1 MGTSWNGDCKGP
13 KPGLSA
19 NSDITGTGVVLSY
32 LITAGIVAAI
42 LVLYYL
48 LVFDPDSDP
57 FENSKQGHLQRA
69 YLPNPVDKLI
79 ISQRIRALRSRY
91 LPCILAFSGMQL
103 LTGFSILITGTSQ
116 LQGGLST
123 FNWNVVISDRAWR
136 IFFVGALCLFLVI
149 GLRFTG
155 NYNWITDR
163 HIPLPPNSSDKD
175 SMCDSHGLSEGFPP
189 AIDDAA
195 TCFLLAKP
203 EATEG
208 FLSML
213 LAVLLIIFSFISR
226 TVRLSKSISV
236 DWLGRF
242 RIGLRL
248 WVHAGLKYVHDWSD
262 AAKSPRGLKS
272 TLFYLPTLALI
283 LTAHLLVEGFTSM
296 FAEIIWLLVAFI
308 WGVLR
313 LLFGIWVT
321 ECPVGF
327 PGGEEDDWTFRQV
340 IAVVLVA
347 GPMLTIIQSFY
358 KLLGKGAKH
367 TALPSQDAT
376 SQENLTLQLLPVQIS
391 TPVITPSNPSSLPHL
406 SHLDF
411 QSDIWQSHH
420 STLCIS
426 VLYCI
431 FICIVFLVGAVFVGG
446 KSF

>member
-13 KPGLSA
+13 KPGLGA

-57 FENSKQGHLQRA
+57 FENSKQGHLQRS
-69 YLPNPVDKLI
+69 YLPNLVDKLI

-91 LPCILAFSGMQL
+91 LPVGLDEAFLKVCLCQFAGSTHPVAYFANSLKCILAFSDMQL
-103 LTGFSILITGTSQ
+103 LTGFSILITGASQ
-116 LQGGLST
+116 LRGGLST
-123 FNWNVVISDRAWR
+123 FNWNAVISLAWFSVMTNLICLTILRNYLHNHSGDRAWR

-149 GLRFTG
+149 GLGFTG

-163 HIPLPPNSSDKD
+163 QIPLPPNSSDKD
-175 SMCDSHGLSEGFPP
+175 LMCDSHALSEGFPP

-195 TCFLLAKP
+195 TCYLLAKP

-226 TVRLSKSISV
+226 TVRLSRSISV
-236 DWLGRF
+236 NWLGRF

-272 TLFYLPTLALI
+272 TLFYLPTLALT
-283 LTAHLLVEGFTSM
+283 LTAHLLVKGFTSM
-296 FAEIIWLLVAFI
+296 LAEV
-308 WGVLR
+308 
-313 LLFGIWVT
+313 
-321 ECPVGF
+321 
-327 PGGEEDDWTFRQV
+327 
-340 IAVVLVA
+340 
-347 GPMLTIIQSFY
+347 
-358 KLLGKGAKH
+358 
-367 TALPSQDAT
+367 
-376 SQENLTLQLLPVQIS
+376 
-391 TPVITPSNPSSLPHL
+391 
-406 SHLDF
+406 
-411 QSDIWQSHH
+411 SDPFSEAP
-420 STLCIS
+420 L
-426 VLYCI
+426 
-431 FICIVFLVGAVFVGG
+431 
-446 KSF
+446 